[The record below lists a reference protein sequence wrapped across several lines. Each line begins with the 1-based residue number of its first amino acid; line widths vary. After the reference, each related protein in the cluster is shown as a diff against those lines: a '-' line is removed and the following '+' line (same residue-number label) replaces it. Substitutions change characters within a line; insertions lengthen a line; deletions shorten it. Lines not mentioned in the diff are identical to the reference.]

1 VAFAVLAFVALY
13 FLSVPFPLVVLVAAI
28 AGLLLSRTGF
38 ARDAFLG
45 RAHGSSDEAE
55 YAIDETASNGRPSV
69 LRNLRLLG
77 TFVLLWAVPFGIL
90 YLWRGAEE
98 VLVKEALFFTGA
110 AFLTFGGPT
119 RS

>member
-1 VAFAVLAFVALY
+1 VALY
-13 FLSVPFPLVVLVAAI
+13 FLSVPFPLVVLAAAV

-45 RAHGSSDEAE
+45 GAHGSSDEAE
-55 YAIDETASNGRPSV
+55 YAIDEMASNGGPSV

-90 YLWRGAEE
+90 YLWRGGED
-98 VLVKEALFFTGA
+98 VLFKEALFLQRA
-110 AFLTFGGPT
+110 AKPHLPSS
-119 RS
+119 RRPSKAPSYPS